1 MSVQDDTEAGEG
13 LYDQQF
19 ERDECGVGFIADVEG
34 RASHRTI
41 KDALQILM
49 NLTHRGAAGA
59 DPDCGD
65 GAGVLMQLPD
75 RFLRSRC
82 ADLGMTLPEVG
93 RYAVGMV
100 FLPRGPSA
108 GACMEALE
116 RSAAGE
122 GLRVLGWRDVP
133 HDPGAV
139 GGSAR
144 TTCPD
149 VKQLFVADGAM
160 SQDTFERALYVARR
174 IAEKEIAARDVAQTE
189 LFYVASFSSR
199 TITYKGMFMARQVA
213 AFYHDLVCED
223 LESAIAVVHQRYS
236 TNTFPS
242 WPLAHPFRIMCHNG
256 EINTLRGNLNKV
268 FVRGSSLDPGVW
280 GADLAKILP
289 VIQSESGSDSACF
302 DNMLE
307 LLVLSGRSL
316 AASILMMIPEAW
328 GEKYY
333 MGHDRRGFYEYHANF
348 IEPWDGPAA
357 IAFSNGV
364 QVGGILD
371 RNGLRPARYTVTRD
385 GRVILSS
392 ETGVLEIEPG
402 DVASRGRLQPGKLF
416 LVDTARKHI
425 LYDDEIKAD
434 ICRRQPYR
442 RWVAANRIEFQGFGG
457 IGAVAYDPRTIVER
471 QLAFGYTREDLEVTM
486 RSMVETETEPIGS
499 MGNDTPPA
507 VLSDK
512 PQLLF
517 NYFRQNF
524 AQVTNPPIDPIRE
537 RLVMSLTTFLGREG
551 DLLSERPEHAHRLK
565 LFSPIMTDADLERI
579 RASQRPEFRAV
590 TLDSTFAVKGDET
603 LEQVMQGLCREAEEH
618 VAAGVTVLIL
628 SDRAVSVARA
638 AVPSLLAAS
647 AVGSHLTRKGLRNRV
662 GLVLESGEPREVN
675 HCALLLAYGV
685 DAINPYLALETV
697 AMLHAEDM
705 AEAGL
710 TPQDAVERYMSAIDK
725 GILKILSK
733 MGISTLRSYRGAQ
746 VYEALGLGKD
756 VIETYFPRTV
766 SRIGGIGLKELEQ
779 EARMRHYAAFG
790 PSRGVAR
797 TLPHGGFYAFRQGG
811 ERHLW
816 SPEAIHWL
824 QQAVRANDAAQYVKF
839 AERINEQA
847 PAFTTLR
854 SLLTFRT
861 EACTPVPLAEV
872 EPVESIVNRF
882 VTGAMSFGSLGREVH
897 ETIAIG
903 MNRLGAMSNSGEG
916 GEDSARYTA
925 APNGDSR
932 CSAVKQVASGR
943 FGVTIEYLA
952 NARELQIKIAQ
963 GAKPGEGGHL
973 PGHKVDEEIA
983 RVRHSTPG
991 VSLISPPPHHDI
1003 YSIED
1008 LAQLIYDLK
1017 CANPEARIS
1026 VKLVAESGVGTVAA
1040 GVAKGKAD
1048 MVLISGGDGGTG
1060 ASPFS
1065 SIKHAGI
1072 PWELGLA
1079 ETHQT
1084 LVRNDLRGRIRVQ
1097 TDGQMRTG
1105 RDVAVAAL
1113 LGAEEFGF
1121 GTAALVALGC
1131 VMMRKCHANTCP
1143 VGIATQDPR
1152 LRARFRGTPEHL
1164 VSYFHFVAAE
1174 LRAIMAS
1181 LGLRSVAEMIGR
1193 ADLLKLRDGV
1203 EHWKAAKLDLRGIL
1217 HRAEAPAAVATHCVQ
1232 AQEHGT
1238 EEDALNRAIT
1248 ADAQPALE
1256 RGERVEKSYAIRNV
1270 NRTVGATLAY
1280 HITKKHGAK
1289 GLPENTIAYHFEGSA
1304 GQSFGAFAAP
1314 GMTLTLEGEANDYLG
1329 KGLSGGRL
1337 IVRVPSGALYD
1348 PAQNVIAGNTALY
1361 GATSGDVYINGLA
1374 GERFCVRNSGARVVV
1389 EGVGDHGCEYMTGGT
1404 VAVLG
1409 RTGVNFAAGMSGG
1422 IAYVYDPQQDFDLRC
1437 NLDMVDLERVVEPED
1452 AATLRALLVAHH
1464 RLTGSARAKQLL
1476 DTWDQARALFVKV
1489 FPIEYRRALGRLAE
1503 VEKGMRK
1510 TREEE
1515 VRQA

>member
-1 MSVQDDTEAGEG
+1 MQQG
-13 LYDQQF
+13 LYDPRF
-19 ERDECGVGFIADVEG
+19 ERDACGVGFIADVEG
-34 RASHRTI
+34 RASHATVR
-41 KDALQILM
+41 DALQILV
-49 NLTHRGAAGA
+49 NLTHRGAAGS

-65 GAGVLMQLPD
+65 GAGILMQLPD
-75 RFLRSRC
+75 KFLRARC
-82 ADLGMTLPEVG
+82 ADAGIALPGIG
-93 RYAVGMV
+93 RYGAGMV
-100 FLPRGPSA
+100 FLPPGRDG

-116 RSAAGE
+116 RCAARE

-133 HDPGAV
+133 HDRDAV
-139 GGSAR
+139 GGAAR
-144 TTCPD
+144 ASCPD
-149 VKQLFVADGAM
+149 IKQLFVADGAGG
-160 SQDTFERALYVARR
+160 QDAFERALYVARR
-174 IAEKEIAARDVAQTE
+174 CAEKEIAAGGLARKD
-189 LFYVASFSSR
+189 LFYVASLSSR
-199 TITYKGMFMARQVA
+199 TITYKGMFMARQVTR
-213 AFYHDLVCED
+213 FYADLACDDMET
-223 LESAIAVVHQRYS
+223 AIAVVHQRYS

-242 WPLAHPFRIMCHNG
+242 WPLAHPFRVMCHNG
-256 EINTLRGNLNKV
+256 EINTLRGNLNKMS
-268 FVRGSSLDPGVW
+268 VRGPAMDPGVW
-280 GADLAKILP
+280 GERLARILP
-289 VIQSESGSDSACF
+289 VIQNETGSDSACF
-302 DNMLE
+302 DNVLE
-307 LLVLSGRSL
+307 LLILSGRSP

-328 GEKYY
+328 GGKYY

-357 IAFSNGV
+357 IAFSDGV

-385 GRVILSS
+385 GRVILAS
-392 ETGVLEIEPG
+392 EAGVLDIPAEDI
-402 DVASRGRLQPGKLF
+402 ASRGRLQPGKLF
-416 LVDTARKHI
+416 LVDTARRHI
-425 LYDDEIKAD
+425 LHDDEIKAD

-457 IGAVAYDPRTIVER
+457 MGAVDYEPRTIVER
-471 QLAFGYTREDLEVTM
+471 QLAFGYTREDLEATM
-486 RSMVETETEPIGS
+486 RPMIETETEPIGS
-499 MGNDTPPA
+499 MGNDTPLA
-507 VLSDK
+507 VLSDR

-565 LFSPIMTDADLERI
+565 LLSPIITNADLERI
-579 RASQRPEFRAV
+579 RTSQRPEFRAV
-590 TLDSTFAVKGDET
+590 TLDITFAAKGDDDLGGAVES
-603 LEQVMQGLCREAEEH
+603 LCREAEAH
-618 VAAGVTVLIL
+618 VRDGATVLIL
-628 SDRAVSVARA
+628 SDRHTSPARV
-638 AVPSLLAAS
+638 AVPSLLAVS
-647 AVGSHLTRKGLRNRV
+647 AVGAHLTRLGLRNRA

-675 HCALLLAYGV
+675 HAALLLAYGV
-685 DAINPYLALETV
+685 EAINPYLAIESV
-697 AMLHAEDM
+697 AMMHAEGM
-705 AEAGL
+705 IEGGL
-710 TPQDAVERYMSAIDK
+710 TLHDAVERYMGAIDK

-746 VYEALGLGKD
+746 VYEALGLSRDLVEKH
-756 VIETYFPRTV
+756 FPRTV
-766 SRIGGIGLKELEQ
+766 SRLGGIGLPQIEQ
-779 EARMRHYAAFG
+779 EARMRHHAAFG
-790 PSRGVAR
+790 PSRGVERA
-797 TLPHGGFYAFRQGG
+797 LPHGGHYSFRRDG
-811 ERHLW
+811 ERRLW

-824 QQAVRANDAAQYVKF
+824 QHACRAGDAASYRKF
-839 AERINEQA
+839 ADSINSQA
-847 PAFTTLR
+847 PAFVTLR
-854 SLLTFRT
+854 SLLDFAPC
-861 EACTPVPLAEV
+861 EGGPVPLDEV
-872 EPVESIVNRF
+872 EPAGAIIARF
-882 VTGAMSFGSLGREVH
+882 VTGAMSFGSLSREAH
-897 ETIAIG
+897 ETIAVA
-903 MNRLGAMSNSGEG
+903 MNRLGAASNSGEG
-916 GEDSARYTA
+916 GEDAARYVRD
-925 APNGDSR
+925 PNGDSR
-932 CSAVKQVASGR
+932 SSAVKQVASGR

-952 NARELQIKIAQ
+952 SARELQIKIAQ

-973 PGHKVDEEIA
+973 PGHKVDKEIA
-983 RVRHSTPG
+983 RVRNSTPG

-1017 CANPEARIS
+1017 CANPDARIS

-1060 ASPFS
+1060 ASPLS

-1084 LVRNDLRGRIRVQ
+1084 LVRNDLRGRIRIQ

-1121 GTAALVALGC
+1121 GTAPLVVLGC

-1143 VGIATQDPR
+1143 VGVATQDPR
-1152 LRARFRGTPEHL
+1152 LRARFQGKPEHL
-1164 VSYFHFVAAE
+1164 VSYFTFVAEE
-1174 LRAIMAS
+1174 LRAIMAT
-1181 LGLRSVAEMIGR
+1181 LGFRKVEDMVGR
-1193 ADLLKLRDGV
+1193 ADRLKLRDGV
-1203 EHWKAAKLDLRGIL
+1203 AHWKASLLDLDGIL
-1217 HRAEAPAAVATHCVQ
+1217 HRAEAPAGVATRCVQ
-1232 AQEHGT
+1232 AQDHGT
-1238 EEDALNRAIT
+1238 EDDELNRAIE
-1248 ADAQPALE
+1248 ADAEPALA
-1256 RGERVEKSYAIRNV
+1256 RGERVEKTYAVRNV
-1270 NRTVGATLAY
+1270 NRAVGATLAY
-1280 HITKKHGAK
+1280 RIVKKHGPK
-1289 GLPENTIAYHFEGSA
+1289 GLPEDTIAYTFEGAA

-1314 GMTLTLEGEANDYLG
+1314 GMTLVLEGEANDYLG
-1329 KGLSGGRL
+1329 KGLSGGKI
-1337 IVRVPSGALYD
+1337 IVRVPGGVSYD
-1348 PAQNVIAGNTALY
+1348 PAGNVIAGNTALY
-1361 GATSGDVYINGLA
+1361 GATGGRVYINGLA

-1389 EGVGDHGCEYMTGGT
+1389 EGVGDHGCEYMTGGV

-1452 AATLRALLVAHH
+1452 VAELRALLAEHH

-1476 DTWDQARALFVKV
+1476 DDWDKSRALFVKV
-1489 FPIEYRRALGRLAE
+1489 FPIEYRRALGLLAE